1 MEVWARLRKCGSGL
15 VRLLIKGISLGAFAS
30 RKADSPKASNVLFFL
45 NVKTSQIQ
53 NILIKHTIT
62 PQFNEGIFHNISFI
76 FSFVGQLEVLSGRVH
91 LLCYFNDESAS
102 LCIYEYACVGEGDN
116 REGIFKP
123 RVIKLTLLYRISNSL
138 YLLSFNR
145 MFLYALCM

>member
-1 MEVWARLRKCGSGL
+1 MGQTEEVWLWIGQVAHQRHIPGGLCLLEGRLSQSQQCF
-15 VRLLIKGISLGAFAS
+15 I
-30 RKADSPKASNVLFFL
+30 FL
-45 NVKTSQIQ
+45 NVKTQIQ
-53 NILIKHTIT
+53 NILLKHTIT
-62 PQFNEGIFHNISFI
+62 SQFNEGIFHNISFI